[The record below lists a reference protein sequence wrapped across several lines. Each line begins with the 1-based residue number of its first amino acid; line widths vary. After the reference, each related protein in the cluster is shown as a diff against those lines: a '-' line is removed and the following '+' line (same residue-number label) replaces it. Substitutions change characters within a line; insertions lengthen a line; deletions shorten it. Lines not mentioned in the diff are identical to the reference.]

1 MTNEDASP
9 CRVGPVALAL
19 GFSGLLPQ
27 LAIAG
32 AALILPQGG
41 AIRAALPLGALIYGG
56 AILSFLG
63 GIWWGFAMRR
73 REHQAGLAALSVLPS
88 LVAAA
93 VLALSLFGDAGWLC
107 VALGSAIMLT
117 LPVDRHLAATGDAP
131 EGWMRLRIP
140 LSLGLGTLTILV
152 GALAG

>member
-1 MTNEDASP
+1 MTSDPHRPA
-9 CRVGPVALAL
+9 VGPAALAL

-27 LAIAG
+27 AAVVLLA
-32 AALILPQGG
+32 LTDGG
-41 AIRAALPLGALIYGG
+41 GLMPRSAWPVLALIYGG

-73 REHQAGLAALSVLPS
+73 REGQGTLAALSVLPS

-93 VLALSLFGDAGWLC
+93 LLCGLIAIDPGWLL
-107 VALGSAIMLT
+107 VALGSAILLT
-117 LPVDRHLAATGDAP
+117 LPVDRRLAATGEAP
-131 EGWMRLRIP
+131 EGWMRLRVP
-140 LSLGLGTLTILV
+140 LSVGLGGLTILA

>member
-1 MTNEDASP
+1 MKNADVSP
-9 CRVGPVALAL
+9 IRVGPVALAL

-32 AALILPQGG
+32 AAIVLPHGDMV
-41 AIRAALPLGALIYGG
+41 RAALPLAALIYGG
-56 AILSFLG
+56 AILSYLG

-73 REHQAGLAALSVLPS
+73 RDRQARLAAVSVLPS
-88 LVAAA
+88 LIAA
-93 VLALSLFGDAGWLC
+93 VLLAMSFMGDAGWLC

-131 EGWMRLRIP
+131 AGWMRLRVP
-140 LSLGLGTLTILV
+140 LSLGLGVLTILI
-152 GALAG
+152 GTLAG